1 IRSIPHQKPS
11 RIRPQSPQEIPF
23 RRRRKASASPFYPP
37 RPSLSLPSLSS
48 HRSPFDL
55 PRSYMAIK
63 NRKLRE
69 QFDAGFSSSGKG
81 IFSEISI
88 FVDGFTVPPS
98 QELRVFMLRH
108 GGRYENYFS
117 RRSVTHIICS
127 HLPDNKMRNFRAFS
141 RGLPVVRPAWVVDSV
156 AANKLLSWVPYQL
169 NELENG
175 TYKQQKLSSFFA
187 PKCTSSPKIANA
199 ESHIAPLVR
208 SASGLLLHK
217 DEKMKQLLL
226 DEEDKCSKFREQ
238 SMYVGDDK
246 FFKVEYAELKF
257 GKMKDE
263 QNITGADPSSSCRNN
278 RTLEESLDPLSF
290 GHCNQQEENLGAHHC
305 LEDYAKGAM
314 ESDIHQIQLS
324 TISHPRHD
332 DLHINTCADNH
343 PDIVPQSL
351 SQLDFS
357 VLHELPE
364 ELKIGILGTLP
375 PHRAASFPGNGSGST
390 RKKFPCDIKDENSEK
405 LDIFLWEGTPPSWVE
420 KFQHSSC
427 LLLNI
432 IATQY
437 SRSDMNGLLSLTL
450 QSLSHILSTFTDLS
464 AMESDELISSLFEL
478 FKQYIELKV
487 KSDIE
492 ELYVCFRILRRFA
505 TYIKFLQQVYDLILP
520 FLQASISE
528 NYGGILNLP
537 IAKE

>member
-1 IRSIPHQKPS
+1 
-11 RIRPQSPQEIPF
+11 
-23 RRRRKASASPFYPP
+23 
-37 RPSLSLPSLSS
+37 
-48 HRSPFDL
+48 
-55 PRSYMAIK
+55 
-63 NRKLRE
+63 
-69 QFDAGFSSSGKG
+69 
-81 IFSEISI
+81 
-88 FVDGFTVPPS
+88 
-98 QELRVFMLRH
+98 
-108 GGRYENYFS
+108 
-117 RRSVTHIICS
+117 
-127 HLPDNKMRNFRAFS
+127 
-141 RGLPVVRPAWVVDSV
+141 
-156 AANKLLSWVPYQL
+156 
-169 NELENG
+169 
-175 TYKQQKLSSFFA
+175 
-187 PKCTSSPKIANA
+187 
-199 ESHIAPLVR
+199 
-208 SASGLLLHK
+208 
-217 DEKMKQLLL
+217 
-226 DEEDKCSKFREQ
+226 
-238 SMYVGDDK
+238 
-246 FFKVEYAELKF
+246 
-257 GKMKDE
+257 
-263 QNITGADPSSSCRNN
+263 
-278 RTLEESLDPLSF
+278 
-290 GHCNQQEENLGAHHC
+290 
-305 LEDYAKGAM
+305 M

-324 TISHPRHD
+324 TISSPRRD

-364 ELKIGILGTLP
+364 ELKIGILEALP

-492 ELYVCFRILRRFA
+492 ELYVCFRILRRFVFEF
-505 TYIKFLQQVYDLILP
+505 KILLCSYLFP
-520 FLQASISE
+520 SAARFVDFSFSVL
-528 NYGGILNLP
+528 GILSR
-537 IAKE
+537 

>member
-1 IRSIPHQKPS
+1 
-11 RIRPQSPQEIPF
+11 
-23 RRRRKASASPFYPP
+23 
-37 RPSLSLPSLSS
+37 
-48 HRSPFDL
+48 
-55 PRSYMAIK
+55 MAVK

-69 QFDAGFSSSGKG
+69 QFDAGASSSGKG
-81 IFSEISI
+81 IFSGISI

-127 HLPDNKMRNFRAFS
+127 HLPDSKMRNFRAFS

-187 PKCTSSPKIANA
+187 PKRTSSPKNANA

-208 SASGLLLHK
+208 SASGSLLHK
-217 DEKMKQLLL
+217 DEKMKQLSL
-226 DEEDKCSKFREQ
+226 DEEEKCSKFREQ
-238 SMYVGDDK
+238 SKYVGNDK
-246 FFKVEYAELKF
+246 FFKMEYAEPKF
-257 GKMKDE
+257 GKIKDE

-278 RTLEESLDPLSF
+278 RMLDESLDPLNF

-324 TISHPRHD
+324 TISYPRCD
-332 DLHINTCADNH
+332 ELHINTCADNH

-364 ELKIGILGTLP
+364 EMKIGILETLP
-375 PHRAASFPGNGSGST
+375 PHRASSFSGNGSGST

-405 LDIFLWEGTPPSWVE
+405 VKIFLWEGSPPSWVE

-450 QSLSHILSTFTDLS
+450 QSLSPILSTFTDLS
-464 AMESDELISSLFEL
+464 AMESDELLSSLFEL

-492 ELYVCFRILRRFA
+492 ELYVCFRILRRFGFEFKTLLCPYLFPSA
-505 TYIKFLQQVYDLILP
+505 AWVVDFSFSVL
-520 FLQASISE
+520 
-528 NYGGILNLP
+528 GILSR
-537 IAKE
+537 

>member
-1 IRSIPHQKPS
+1 
-11 RIRPQSPQEIPF
+11 
-23 RRRRKASASPFYPP
+23 
-37 RPSLSLPSLSS
+37 
-48 HRSPFDL
+48 
-55 PRSYMAIK
+55 MAIK

-69 QFDAGFSSSGKG
+69 QFDAGASSPGKG
-81 IFSEISI
+81 IFSGISI

-117 RRSVTHIICS
+117 RRSVTHIISS

-156 AANKLLSWVPYQL
+156 VANKLLSWVPYQL

-175 TYKQQKLSSFFA
+175 TYKQQKLSSFFV
-187 PKCTSSPKIANA
+187 PKRTSCPKNVNA

-208 SASGLLLHK
+208 SASGSLLYK

-226 DEEDKCSKFREQ
+226 DEEENCSKFREK

-246 FFKVEYAELKF
+246 FFKVEYAEIKF

-263 QNITGADPSSSCRNN
+263 ENITGADPSSSCRNN
-278 RTLEESLDPLSF
+278 RTLEESLDPLNF
-290 GHCNQQEENLGAHHC
+290 GHCNQQEDNLGAHHC
-305 LEDYAKGAM
+305 LEDYAKGAV

-324 TISHPRHD
+324 TISRPRRD

-343 PDIVPQSL
+343 LDIVPQSL

-364 ELKIGILGTLP
+364 ELKIGILETLP
-375 PHRAASFPGNGSGST
+375 PHRASSFPGNGSGST
-390 RKKFPCDIKDENSEK
+390 RKKFPCDIKDESSEK
-405 LDIFLWEGTPPSWVE
+405 LEIFLWEGTPPSWVE
-420 KFQHSSC
+420 KFQHSNC

-450 QSLSHILSTFTDLS
+450 QSLSPILSTFTDLS

-505 TYIKFLQQVYDLILP
+505 ADIKFLQQVYDLILP

-528 NYGGILNLP
+528 NYGGILSLP